1 MSAVAIT
8 TETTSAQR
16 SQIRRIVGR
25 SRCNNIPVVVIPGT
39 DKPELTGESG
49 GWFTR
54 GGTPI
59 DHPSAYSRRGWS
71 NMVYQRSTE
80 RIFVGSEWISEN
92 L

>member
-1 MSAVAIT
+1 MSAVAT
-8 TETTSAQR
+8 TTKTTSRQR
-16 SQIRRIVGR
+16 SAIRAAVRR
-25 SRCNNIPVVVIPGT
+25 SRCNNIPVIVIPGN

-59 DHPSAYSRRGWS
+59 SHPSAYSRRGWS